1 MPIKDIITHFIQ
13 KPFLKQEHDMKKLQ
27 ELFHTLTTSDKFW
40 LLLVAGV
47 TFAAFAP
54 SLAFNARISDDSY
67 YYLNVLSITNS
78 PLRIFDPVLKL
89 VTPLTSLSLYLDF
102 LLWGEKGFVTG
113 ARLTNIVLHSGVA
126 VLFYLLLRNFKWG
139 NSSLTPAWAGM
150 AALIFSLHPQRVES
164 VVWLC
169 ERKDCLAMLFG
180 TGALLL
186 FYRAMKEEKV
196 SIAGALC
203 LVLSMLAKPMWIFFF
218 VPGAALIWMEKR
230 NFQWKLYL
238 KLLAPS
244 LVIFILFLL
253 WHVPGIL
260 PTLAGSGSTKG
271 VSLFFKIETIMHNY
285 GNYFIRTF
293 MPGNLFPLYPHYNP
307 ALDPRW
313 MALIP
318 AALMLTPLLARKKE
332 LRPAVLYGVVPL
344 LICFAA
350 VLIPVVGFMRVG
362 NTDFADRYSYLPALF
377 LVAGAAFLLKLNLP
391 SNSAFGCWLPTLGV
405 LYCGGLLYQ
414 TELYIPVWK
423 NNSTTTER
431 SVSVQVPNFHAAI
444 SSAIHA
450 YQNKDFKKAAEI
462 CKEKLPE
469 QPHYPET
476 FNNIIRVF
484 KLGMQG
490 LILFQLGKPDEG
502 IRFLNTIYMSS
513 HSHLIADFPIDFA
526 QKLLTTGAEYHLK
539 KYNDRQAA
547 ANLYQRCSVLFK
559 AHSGL
564 YEAFYAGMAAL
575 TLKDYH
581 EAARQFAR
589 AHAFNPRETRCLQ
602 NLKFVESKLKELK
615 K

>member
-1 MPIKDIITHFIQ
+1 
-13 KPFLKQEHDMKKLQ
+13 MKKLQ
-27 ELFHTLTTSDKFW
+27 ELFHSLTDSDKFW
-40 LLLVAGV
+40 LLLIAGV

-54 SLAFNARISDDSY
+54 SLAFKELIGDDGY
-67 YYLNVLSITNS
+67 YYLHVLSIDRS
-78 PLRIFDPVLKL
+78 PQRLFDPVLKL

-113 ARLTNIVLHSGVA
+113 ARLTNLVLHSGVA
-126 VLFYLLLRNFKWG
+126 VLFYFLLRTFKWG

-180 TGALLL
+180 TGALIL
-186 FYRAMKEEKV
+186 FYRAMKEDKV
-196 SIAGALC
+196 SFASTLC
-203 LVLSMLAKPMWIFFF
+203 LVLSLLAKPMWIFFI

-230 NFQWKLYL
+230 KFHWKLYL

-244 LVIFILFLL
+244 LIISVLFFL
-253 WHVPGIL
+253 WHAQGIL
-260 PTLAGSGSTKG
+260 PALT
-271 VSLFFKIETIMHNY
+271 VSDTVKRVPLLFKLETILYNY

-293 MPGNLFPLYPHYNP
+293 LPGNLFPLYPYYNP

-318 AALMLTPLLARKKE
+318 VALMLTPLLAKKKE
-332 LRPAVLYGVVPL
+332 FRPAVIYGVVPL

-362 NTDFADRYSYLPALF
+362 NTDFADRYSYLPAIF

-391 SNSAFGCWLPTLGV
+391 SESPFGRWLPILGV
-405 LYCGGLLYQ
+405 LYCGGLLYK
-414 TELYIPVWK
+414 TELYMPVWK
-423 NNSTTTER
+423 DPVANIER
-431 SVSVQVPNFHAAI
+431 SVSVKIPNFNAAI
-444 SSAIHA
+444 SSAVNA

-462 CKEKLPE
+462 CREKMPE
-469 QPHYPET
+469 LPHYPET
-476 FNNIIRVF
+476 FNHIIQVF

-490 LILFQLGKPDEG
+490 LILFQQGRPDEG
-502 IRFLNTIYMSS
+502 IRFLNTIYMSPY
-513 HSHLIADFPIDFA
+513 SHLISDFPIDFA
-526 QKLLTTGAEYHLK
+526 QKILTAGAEYHLK
-539 KYNDRQAA
+539 KYNDSKAA
-547 ANLYQRCSVLFK
+547 ANLYRRCSDFFK
-559 AHSGL
+559 VHSEL

-581 EAARQFAR
+581 EAARQFTR
-589 AHAFNPRETRCLQ
+589 AHAFNPREKRCLQ

>member
-1 MPIKDIITHFIQ
+1 
-13 KPFLKQEHDMKKLQ
+13 MKKLQ
-27 ELFHTLTTSDKFW
+27 ELFHSLTNSDKFW
-40 LLLVAGV
+40 LLLIAGV

-54 SLAFNARISDDSY
+54 SLAFKELIGDDGY
-67 YYLNVLSITNS
+67 YYLHVLSIDRS
-78 PLRIFDPVLKL
+78 PQRLFDPVLKL

-113 ARLTNIVLHSGVA
+113 ARLTNLVLHSGVA
-126 VLFYLLLRNFKWG
+126 VLFYFLLRTFKWG

-180 TGALLL
+180 TGALIL
-186 FYRAMKEEKV
+186 FYRAMKEDKV
-196 SIAGALC
+196 SFASTVC
-203 LVLSMLAKPMWIFFF
+203 LVLSLLAKPMWIFFI

-230 NFQWKLYL
+230 KFHWKLYL

-244 LVIFILFLL
+244 LIISVLFFL
-253 WHVPGIL
+253 WHAQGIL
-260 PTLAGSGSTKG
+260 PALT
-271 VSLFFKIETIMHNY
+271 VSDTVKRVPLLFKLETILYNY

-293 MPGNLFPLYPHYNP
+293 LPGNLFPLYPYYNP

-318 AALMLTPLLARKKE
+318 VALMLTPLLAKKKE
-332 LRPAVLYGVVPL
+332 FRPAVIYGVVPL

-362 NTDFADRYSYLPALF
+362 NTDFADRYSYLPAIF

-391 SNSAFGCWLPTLGV
+391 SESAFSRWLPILGV
-405 LYCGGLLYQ
+405 LYCGGLLYK
-414 TELYIPVWK
+414 TELYMPVWK
-423 NNSTTTER
+423 DPVANIER
-431 SVSVQVPNFHAAI
+431 SVSVKIPNFNAAI
-444 SSAIHA
+444 SSAVNA

-462 CKEKLPE
+462 CREKMPE
-469 QPHYPET
+469 LPHYPET
-476 FNNIIRVF
+476 FKHIIQVF

-490 LILFQLGKPDEG
+490 LILFQQGRPDEG
-502 IRFLNTIYMSS
+502 IRFLNTIYMSPY
-513 HSHLIADFPIDFA
+513 SHLISDFPIDFA
-526 QKLLTTGAEYHLK
+526 QKILTAGAEYHLK
-539 KYNDRQAA
+539 KYNDSKAA
-547 ANLYQRCSVLFK
+547 ANLYRRCSDFFK
-559 AHSGL
+559 VHSEL

-581 EAARQFAR
+581 EAARQFTR
-589 AHAFNPRETRCLQ
+589 AHAFNPREKRCLQ